1 MTETDTELDKKE
13 RQTKKERHWDVSPL
27 MFLFCYRNLISA
39 GTGSYNTGTA
49 FGSGFLRGLAVWFFI
64 LIICFIAN
72 GEGVCGIHM
81 GGTGSVCIEGVGNTV
96 DGAGGSC
103 IHDTGRRIKVVGA
116 SVDILETG
124 LHLAIGSE

>member
-1 MTETDTELDKKE
+1 
-13 RQTKKERHWDVSPL
+13 
-27 MFLFCYRNLISA
+27 
-39 GTGSYNTGTA
+39 
-49 FGSGFLRGLAVWFFI
+49 
-64 LIICFIAN
+64 
-72 GEGVCGIHM
+72 M

-124 LHLAIGSE
+124 LHLAVGSE